1 MERKRNQMCV
11 LGIVLILLL
20 LAYFGM
26 QFRKERKEEQEQK
39 YTR

>member
-1 MERKRNQMCV
+1 MERKRNQMCR

-26 QFRKERKEEQEQK
+26 QFREERKEEQEQK